1 MSGNNEERVLSMVAK
16 GGKGAKGAKRG
27 SKSKKKKGKKSKLEE
42 KLKFKP
48 KTGWDD
54 LKAVKE
60 KKIYKFCED
69 YKEFLDTAKTER
81 EAIQE
86 IIIQAEANK
95 FKSIDKVKSF
105 KAGTRL
111 YILNRNK
118 SIALAILGTEP
129 ITNGLNIIASH
140 IDAPRLDLKQ
150 NPLYEHTESKTALLR
165 THYYGGIKKYQWVN
179 IPLAIHGKVILA
191 KGSELEIKIGE
202 HPSDPVF
209 IIPDLLPHLYRQR
222 QAKRRLVEGI
232 KGEELNILVGSRP
245 IKEKGV
251 KEKIKL
257 WVLNY
262 LNKTYGMVE
271 EDFISAEFEIVP
283 ATKACD
289 VGFDRSMIAA
299 YGQDDRSCAFTS
311 VRSIFDMKIPRRTS
325 LVLLFDKEEI
335 GSEGPSGVK
344 SRFLENA
351 IGMLIELSDKNY
363 RDSMLRKTME
373 NSKALSSDVN
383 AGINPIFSDVHEK
396 QNAARMSNGIVLTKF
411 TGSGG
416 KSGSNDASAEFMG
429 YIRQLMNK
437 HKVLWQVA
445 ELGKVDEGGGGTVAK
460 FIAQHNMDVIDC
472 GPPVLSMHSPMEI
485 SSKIDIY
492 SCYEAYVAF
501 LKGM

>member
-1 MSGNNEERVLSMVAK
+1 MAK
-16 GGKGAKGAKRG
+16 EKI
-27 SKSKKKKGKKSKLEE
+27 KKKKGKKSKLEE
-42 KLKFKP
+42 KLKFKREN
-48 KTGWDD
+48 GWTK
-54 LKAVKE
+54 LKAARE
-60 KKIYKFCED
+60 KKVYAFCDD
-69 YKEFLDTAKTER
+69 YKNFLNAAKTER
-81 EAIQE
+81 EAITE
-86 IIIQAEANK
+86 IISLAKAEK
-95 FKSIDKVKSF
+95 FKSIEKVKS
-105 KAGTRL
+105 KTAGTRI

-118 SIALAILGTEP
+118 SIALAVLGTEP
-129 ITNGLNIIASH
+129 IEKGLNIIASH

-150 NPLYEHTESKTALLR
+150 NPLYEHGESKTALFR

-179 IPLAIHGKVILA
+179 FPLAIHGKVILA
-191 KGSELEIKIGE
+191 KGSELEITIGE
-202 HPSDPVF
+202 KPEDPVF
-209 IIPDLLPHLYRQR
+209 MIPDLLPHLYRQR

-232 KGEELNILVGSRP
+232 KGEELNVLVGSRP
-245 IKEKGV
+245 IDETGV

-262 LNKTYGMVE
+262 LNKNYGMVE
-271 EDFISAEFEIVP
+271 EDFISAELEIVP
-283 ATKACD
+283 ATKAYD
-289 VGFDRSMIAA
+289 VGFDRSLIAA

-311 VRSIFDMKIPRRTS
+311 LRSVFDLKKPKRTA
-325 LVLLFDKEEI
+325 LILLFDKEEI
-335 GSEGPSGVK
+335 GSEGPSSVK

-351 IGMLIELSDKNY
+351 IGELLTLYNADY
-363 RDSMLRKTME
+363 RESLLRKTLE

-396 QNAARMSNGIVLTKF
+396 QNAARLGNGIVLTKF

-460 FIAQHNMDVIDC
+460 FIAVHNMDVIDC

-492 SCYEAYVAF
+492 SCYEAYNAF
-501 LKGM
+501 LTGM